1 MAVTLTD
8 VNTKTMHA
16 ISVYLLK
23 VEDLRDDKLNSLLEN
38 KETSF
43 KIKNGEINWTIL
55 GEGIVATTKIPKS
68 KEWQSG
74 KLICK
79 IETDYFGGFGDQ
91 SAKLYRD
98 NNILIDEDTRT
109 DQTTNPINQAL
120 KMMGVKAKPGMDE
133 FDTVGLGR
141 YRTNEDFK

>member
-1 MAVTLTD
+1 
-8 VNTKTMHA
+8 MHA

-43 KIKNGEINWTIL
+43 KIKNGEINWTLL

-74 KLICK
+74 RLICK

-98 NNILIDEDTRT
+98 DTILMNEDTRK
-109 DQTTNPINQAL
+109 DPVYNPINKAL
-120 KMMGVKAKPGMDE
+120 KMMGVKAKTGMDE
-133 FDTVGLGR
+133 FDTINLSR

>member
-1 MAVTLTD
+1 
-8 VNTKTMHA
+8 MHA

-43 KIKNGEINWTIL
+43 KIKNGEINWTLL

-79 IETDYFGGFGDQ
+79 IVTDYFGGFGDQ

-98 NNILIDEDTRT
+98 DTILMNEDTRK
-109 DQTTNPINQAL
+109 DPDSNPINQAL
-120 KMMGVKAKPGMDE
+120 KMMGVKAKTGMDE
-133 FDTVGLGR
+133 FDTINLSR

>member
-1 MAVTLTD
+1 MGVTLTD

-38 KETSF
+38 KETTF
-43 KIKNGEINWTIL
+43 KIKNGEINWTLL

-98 NNILIDEDTRT
+98 DTILMNESTQKDIVY
-109 DQTTNPINQAL
+109 NPINKAL
-120 KMMGVKAKPGMDE
+120 KMMGIKAKKGMDE
-133 FDTVGLGR
+133 FDTINLGR

>member
-1 MAVTLTD
+1 
-8 VNTKTMHA
+8 MHA

-43 KIKNGEINWTIL
+43 KIKNGEINWTLL

-91 SAKLYRD
+91 SSKLYRD
-98 NNILIDEDTRT
+98 NLILMNEDTRK
-109 DQTTNPINQAL
+109 DPDSNPINQAL
-120 KMMGVKAKPGMDE
+120 KMMGVKAKTGMDE
-133 FDTVGLGR
+133 FDTINLGR

>member
-1 MAVTLTD
+1 
-8 VNTKTMHA
+8 MHS

-23 VEDLRDDKLNSLLEN
+23 VEDLREDKLNSILEN

-43 KIKNGEINWTIL
+43 KIKHGEVKWTLL

-68 KEWQSG
+68 KEWQGG

-91 SAKLYRD
+91 SAKLYCD
-98 NNILIDEDTRT
+98 NNILMEKDTRT
-109 DQTTNPINQAL
+109 DSVSNPINQAL
-120 KMMGVKAKPGMDE
+120 KMMGVQAKAGMDE
-133 FDTVGLGR
+133 FDTINLGR
-141 YRTNEDFK
+141 YRTNKDFE

>member
-1 MAVTLTD
+1 
-8 VNTKTMHA
+8 MHA

-43 KIKNGEINWTIL
+43 KIKNGEINWTLL

-98 NNILIDEDTRT
+98 DIILMNESTQKDIVY
-109 DQTTNPINQAL
+109 NPINKAL
-120 KMMGVKAKPGMDE
+120 KMMGIKAKKGMDE
-133 FDTVGLGR
+133 FDTINLGR